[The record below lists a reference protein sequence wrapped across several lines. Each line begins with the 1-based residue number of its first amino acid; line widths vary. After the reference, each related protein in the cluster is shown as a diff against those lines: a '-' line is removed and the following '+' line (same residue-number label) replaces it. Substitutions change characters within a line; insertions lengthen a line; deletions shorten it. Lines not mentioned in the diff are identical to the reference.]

1 MEGGTA
7 RAAISG
13 ANCLGDSGL
22 KGPGTLVTSQPVS
35 LVACYC
41 RCVMKK
47 TRRTRRS
54 KTHFEQIPVAP
65 VRKIAR
71 PDASTTQP
79 TRRHKRV
86 VEPRAAQTA
95 PYSLQ
100 LVPLDRHWIRHR

>member
-1 MEGGTA
+1 MA

-13 ANCLGDSGL
+13 ANFLDDSGL
-22 KGPGTLVTSQPVS
+22 KGPGTLVTRQPVS

-54 KTHFEQIPVAP
+54 KTHFEQIPVAA

-79 TRRHKRV
+79 TRRHNLV
-86 VEPRAAQTA
+86 VEPSATKTE

-100 LVPLDRHWIRHR
+100 FVPLYRHSIRHR